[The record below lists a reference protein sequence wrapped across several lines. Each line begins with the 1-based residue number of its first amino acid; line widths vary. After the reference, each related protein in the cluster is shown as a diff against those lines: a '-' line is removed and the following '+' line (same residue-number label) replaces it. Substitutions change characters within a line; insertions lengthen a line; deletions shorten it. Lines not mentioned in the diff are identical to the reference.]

1 MTGSRGPVVV
11 GIDGSAEAD
20 AALAF
25 AVTEARLRGLP
36 LRIVCAWEPS
46 GSAYAG
52 EAFAVTADAFVAG
65 EQHAQEVV
73 RATLERVPH
82 DGIEVEAVSVEGSAA
97 TALLEE
103 AAEAALLV
111 VGTRG
116 RGATRRLVLGSVS
129 NEVAHHARCPVTIVP
144 RHDGD

>member
-1 MTGSRGPVVV
+1 MSRRQRQVVV
-11 GIDGSAEAD
+11 GVDGSAEAD

-25 AVTEARLRGLP
+25 AVAEARLRGLP
-36 LRIVCAWEPS
+36 LRVVCAWEPS

-65 EQHAQEVV
+65 ERHAQEVV
-73 RATLERVPH
+73 RAALERVPH
-82 DGIEVEAVSVEGSAA
+82 EEVEVEAVSVEGNAA
-97 TALLEE
+97 TVLVEQ
-103 AAEAALLV
+103 AAEAEILV

-129 NEVAHHARCPVTIVP
+129 FEVAHHAPCPVTVVP
-144 RHDGD
+144 RHAGD